1 VRIPRSRVVVA
12 RPALRARGAATGAAV
27 LVAAAELAVGP
38 SPFALTLAVLV
49 ALAAGLGA
57 VLPRG
62 LVPGAVLLLLVG
74 EHLATTATLSGGAR
88 AAVAVPAAAAL
99 WLVHALYGLAAAVP
113 LDASVDPTVVRRF
126 LARQRDVLLVAVPA
140 GAAAALL
147 ARAVPL
153 APAVAVPAAGALL
166 VLPLLVVRQA
176 DRYRRSTPSGTSSR
190 TSA

>member
-1 VRIPRSRVVVA
+1 VRIPVSRVLVA
-12 RPALRARGAATGAAV
+12 RAALRARAAATGAAV
-27 LVAAAELAVGP
+27 LAAAADLAAGP
-38 SPFALTLAVLV
+38 SSFALTLAVLV
-49 ALAAGLGA
+49 LLAALLGA

-74 EHLATTATLSGGAR
+74 EHLATTATLSAGAR
-88 AAVAVPAAAAL
+88 GAVAVPAAAAL
-99 WLVHALYGLAAAVP
+99 WLVHVLYGLAAAVP

-126 LARQRDVLLVAVPA
+126 LVRLRDVLLVALPV

-153 APAVAVPAAGALL
+153 APAVAVPAAAALL
-166 VLPLLVVRQA
+166 VLPLLVVAQA
-176 DRYRRSTPSGTSSR
+176 DRNRRSTPSGTSSR